1 MGKAMTTEDT
11 FVMEHEPFCR
21 GLGLDDEGMVLLQKA
36 WAEILSRSPDDSK
49 KLTFDHVKKIVKK
62 HGDKENISVAAFALL
77 KSFHGDKLIYLLI
90 GSMIPALKKA

>member
-1 MGKAMTTEDT
+1 MTTEDT

-21 GLGLDDEGMVLLQKA
+21 GLGLDDEGMVLLRKA
-36 WAEILSRSPDDSK
+36 WADILSKPDPK
-49 KLTFDHVKKIVKK
+49 ALTFDHVKKIVKK